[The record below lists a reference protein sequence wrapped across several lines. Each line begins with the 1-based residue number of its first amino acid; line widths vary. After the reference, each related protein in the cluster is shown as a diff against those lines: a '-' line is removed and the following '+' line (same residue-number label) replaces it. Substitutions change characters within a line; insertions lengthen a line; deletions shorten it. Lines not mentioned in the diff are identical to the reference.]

1 MATAEFVL
9 DQYQKGNLVAW
20 NISTQCW
27 NSVKVRIYAG
37 AKEYFSEYK
46 PFERSGQMRVIGLN
60 HAVIDTDD
68 ELKVEISIT
77 ESSDIQS
84 SVVSG
89 AISDRHARRV
99 GYIYDICLE
108 DGSDRDYNDVYINIV
123 GWKNQAVNAL

>member
-37 AKEYFSEYK
+37 TKEYFSEYK
-46 PFERSGQMRVIGLN
+46 PFERSGQMHVIGLN

-89 AISDRHARRV
+89 AIADRHARRV